1 MKKLI
6 SIFMAL
12 MFVLISTIAFSYE
25 MKPEEIKPSDYQ
37 KVLNKHKNFLDE
49 EQAKLATDLFF
60 DVFDFIIKSDFNKLL
75 DNPSSIPEYINESM
89 DVAINNGLT
98 NLQHADLI
106 VQTDGKKFIVIVID
120 YQYKDGQHVGQQI
133 VKPNNS
139 KQKTFNKNNPEITL

>member
-6 SIFMAL
+6 SVFMAL
-12 MFVLISTIAFSYE
+12 MFVLISTITFSYE
-25 MKPEEIKPSDYQ
+25 AKPETINPNDYQ

-49 EQAKLATDLFF
+49 QQAKLATDLFF